1 MKKNLAG
8 AVMVA
13 MMLALGAVVPAMAQY
28 SGPMKV
34 TVPFNFVVENDRM
47 QAGEYTIQRVANG
60 RLRIASND
68 GRTAATFLATA
79 KQGKLAPEKAHFIF
93 HRFGSEYFLATI
105 WTPGQEVGW
114 EVLQG
119 KLETELASKKTSP
132 AETAMVMGH

>member
-1 MKKNLAG
+1 MKRNLAG
-8 AVMVA
+8 MVVM
-13 MMLALGAVVPAMAQY
+13 MMLVLGAVVPAMAQY

-47 QAGEYTIQRVANG
+47 HAGDYTIQRAANG
-60 RLRIASND
+60 RLRVQSSD
-68 GRTAATFLATA
+68 GRTVATVLAVP
-79 KQGKLAPEKAHFIF
+79 KQGNETAEKAHFIF
-93 HRFGSEYFLATI
+93 HRYGGEYFLATI

-119 KLETELASKKTSP
+119 KLETELAKKQTSP